1 MLDNVSDSGTAL
13 FRTNISSPST
23 IFNDTK
29 RIAKPVV
36 RQKHPCAI
44 ICVWDYEDKY
54 YDAVPCMYWVE
65 PQCMRIKHHIKRKAI
80 NEGIENWDRFN
91 MTHVVHTLGDPA
103 DVPIMIKASNRWY
116 YNIKR
121 GLKRGVIYK
130 DTMGKFKK
138 RNYPARPDFDYV
150 RTIEV
155 QLKRFEKRLTGEE
168 LLYKDAKS
176 SIYKIHDKIP
186 NIKNKKL
193 RTFLELFEESGE
205 EKFYTDIKF
214 IKLLEKEFGREIIK
228 DAIVIHLH
236 TICNYRL
243 VKKDIF
249 PLWTK
254 ELKRLGSKSDFNYCE
269 CTWPIDEDGK
279 QIWNTTKSGD
289 YLSKYFTK
297 DNCQYLIEA
306 GFDTGK
312 KIRRFTCS
320 RKKDKD
326 GVMRNLI
333 PTDRDLKFKRKI
345 KMPGMQEY
353 YDEKLKRIRI
363 YKEGKEKVKAIRQL
377 EQEIIDSNKR
387 IKIPMFIED
396 GRECKQYFEQHPNT
410 PRSYAF
416 YWELKTKRKRDII
429 YPNMETFILAP
440 APAIECIAGA

>member
-1 MLDNVSDSGTAL
+1 M
-13 FRTNISSPST
+13 
-23 IFNDTK
+23 
-29 RIAKPVV
+29 
-36 RQKHPCAI
+36 
-44 ICVWDYEDKY
+44 WDYEDKY
-54 YDAVPCMYWVE
+54 YDAIPCKKWVE
-65 PQCMRIKHHIKRKAI
+65 PQCMRTKHHIKRKAI

-91 MTHVVHTLGDPA
+91 MTHVIHTLGDPA

-121 GLKRGVIYK
+121 GLKRGVVYK

-138 RNYPARPDFDYV
+138 RNYPPRPDFEYT

-155 QLKRFEKRLTGEE
+155 QIKRFEKRLTGEE
-168 LLYKDAKS
+168 LLYKDVNTF
-176 SIYKIHDKIP
+176 IYKIHDKIP

-193 RTFLELFEESGE
+193 RTFLELYEESGE
-205 EKFYTDIKF
+205 AKFYADIKF

-228 DAIVIHLH
+228 DAVVVHLH

-363 YKEGKEKVKAIRQL
+363 YKEQESIKKFKGLTEKPADIKKYISSEKVKAIRQL
-377 EQEIIDSNKR
+377 EQEIIDYNKR
-387 IKIPMFIED
+387 IKIPMFVED
-396 GRECKQYFEQHPNT
+396 GRECKLYFEQHPNA

-440 APAIECIAGA
+440 APATECISGA